1 MGLTS
6 LIFIIMIFLW
16 CMKIGA
22 GMSVGPTLLPLFEQL
37 GIYEEFLSI
46 GKYLTHT
53 PNFKESLEPYPPIDH
68 SPVEE
73 L

>member
-1 MGLTS
+1 
-6 LIFIIMIFLW
+6 
-16 CMKIGA
+16 
-22 GMSVGPTLLPLFEQL
+22 MSVGPTLLPLIEQL
-37 GIYEEFLSI
+37 GIYEEFLTI

-53 PNFKESLEPYPPIDH
+53 PNYDESLEPYPLIDH